1 MAEKN
6 VQLKCGQDLLYP
18 KTKLA
23 MVDGLIDQDTGKID
37 TALLPKTGIDIKYNN
52 GMIQQGVT

>member
-1 MAEKN
+1 M
-6 VQLKCGQDLLYP
+6 LYP

-23 MVDGLIDQDTGKID
+23 MVDGLIDQETGKID

-52 GMIQQGVT
+52 GMI